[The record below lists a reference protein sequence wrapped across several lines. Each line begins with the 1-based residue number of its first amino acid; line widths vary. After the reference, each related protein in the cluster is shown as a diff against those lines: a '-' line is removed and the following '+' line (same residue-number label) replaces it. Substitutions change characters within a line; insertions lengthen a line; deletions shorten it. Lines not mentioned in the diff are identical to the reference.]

1 MRTVTIADLRKN
13 FDELLAQT
21 IQFDEPLTVTTAA
34 GNAVILSEANYN
46 SMRETLYLTSIP
58 GMERKLRDALT
69 EKPSTCVAADDV
81 EW

>member
-46 SMRETLYLTSIP
+46 SMR
-58 GMERKLRDALT
+58 GDAVFNVDPRNGT
-69 EKPSTCVAADDV
+69 EASGRAD
-81 EW
+81 